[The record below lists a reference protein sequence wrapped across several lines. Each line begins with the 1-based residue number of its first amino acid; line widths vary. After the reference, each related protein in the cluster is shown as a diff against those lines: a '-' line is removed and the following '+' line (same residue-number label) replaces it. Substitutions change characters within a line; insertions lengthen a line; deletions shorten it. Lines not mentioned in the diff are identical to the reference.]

1 MASTPLVNQ
10 SVKLTKLV
18 VDRTPLPPS
27 GQHILRDAELM
38 GFGLR
43 VTAGG
48 AKSFIVEKRVNGR
61 VRRYTVGRYPGI
73 TAEQARK
80 EAQKLLGRIIAG
92 EDPHAQRKREEVLAV
107 TLGTTFRDFLKI
119 RSANLKERTLYDYR
133 RVMEVAFGD
142 WQVRAVTSLTKD
154 MVAKRHR
161 ELGETRGQA
170 YANLAMRVLRS
181 VLNFARAQ
189 YEDPTTGHS
198 ILLENPIAR
207 LTNTRAWYRIN
218 RRQTVIRAHQLPA
231 WFEAVAALKAGGLN
245 FKGRPIFVRSEGP
258 GAVFEK
264 MSTDSSNRPIGPVG
278 ALNTSARRFLE
289 TLDVSS
295 KTLDVSSKNLE
306 TMTRESLG
314 PLRESLEPLRE
325 SSRLNTAET
334 VGDFLLLLLFTG
346 LRRQEAT
353 KLRWANVDLLE
364 RTLTIPDPKNH
375 EPLRLPLSSFVY
387 ELLSDRS
394 SRAANEYVFPG
405 SGVEGYFI
413 EPRAAIQCVIETS
426 GVEFTLHDLRR
437 TFITVADSLDIPAY
451 AIKRLVNHKM
461 RGDVTAGYIV
471 SDVERLRRPMQQ
483 ITDFIL
489 NTIHH
494 DAGAEV
500 VALSSRRASA
510 EYA

>member
-48 AKSFIVEKRVNGR
+48 AKSFIVEKRVGGR

-107 TLGTTFRDFLKI
+107 TLGAAFRDFLKV

-161 ELGETRGQA
+161 ELGENRGKA

-207 LTNTRAWYRIN
+207 LTNTRAWYRVN

-231 WFEAVAALKAGGLN
+231 WFEAVAALKAGALN
-245 FKGRPIFVRSEGP
+245 FKGRPIFVRSEIP

-264 MSTDSSNRPIGPVG
+264 MSADSSNRTSSPVQ
-278 ALNTSARRFLE
+278 TSETSVRRTLE
-289 TLDVSS
+289 RVDTFS
-295 KTLDVSSKNLE
+295 KTLE
-306 TMTRESLG
+306 TMTRKSLD
-314 PLRESLEPLRE
+314 PPREILEE

-353 KLRWANVDLLE
+353 KLRWADVDLLE

-394 SRAANEYVFPG
+394 SRAVNEYVFPG
-405 SGVEGYFI
+405 SGIEGYFI

-489 NTIHH
+489 QTIERNS
-494 DAGAEV
+494 DTTV
-500 VALSSRRASA
+500 VALPSRRLIGNTA
-510 EYA
+510 

>member
-48 AKSFIVEKRVNGR
+48 AKSFIVEKRVGGR

-92 EDPHAQRKREEVLAV
+92 DDPHAQRKREEALAV
-107 TLGTTFRDFLKI
+107 TLGAAFRDFLKV

-133 RVMEVAFGD
+133 RVMEVAFSD

-161 ELGETRGQA
+161 ELGENRGKA
-170 YANLAMRVLRS
+170 YANLTMRVLRS

-207 LTNTRAWYRIN
+207 LTNTRAWYRVN

-231 WFEAVAALKAGGLN
+231 WFEAVSKLKAGLLK
-245 FKGRPIFVRSEGP
+245 FSGRPILVRSQTSGP
-258 GAVFEK
+258 TFEK
-264 MSTDSSNRPIGPVG
+264 TSTDPLSRPSGPVR
-278 ALNTSARRFLE
+278 ALLE
-289 TLDVSS
+289 KLDMSS
-295 KTLDVSSKNLE
+295 KSLENNLV
-306 TMTRESLG
+306 TTTRESLEA
-314 PLRESLEPLRE
+314 PREILEE

-334 VGDFLLLLLFTG
+334 VADFLFLLLFTG

-353 KLRWANVDLLE
+353 QLRWENVDLLE

-375 EPLRLPLSSFVY
+375 EPLRLPLSSFVL
-387 ELLSDRS
+387 ELLSSRS
-394 SRAANEYVFPG
+394 RRAVNEYVFPG
-405 SGVEGYFI
+405 SGVDGYFV
-413 EPRAAIQCVIETS
+413 EPRAAIQCVIESS

-489 NTIHH
+489 TRL
-494 DAGAEV
+494 APSTSAPV
-500 VALSSRRASA
+500 VALAGQRAA
-510 EYA
+510 KAAVGT

>member
-48 AKSFIVEKRVNGR
+48 AKSFIVEKRSGGR

-92 EDPHAQRKREEVLAV
+92 EDPHAQRKREEVLSV
-107 TLGTTFRDFLKI
+107 TLGAAFRDFLKV

-161 ELGETRGQA
+161 ELGENRGKA

-207 LTNTRAWYRIN
+207 LTNTRAWYRVN

-231 WFEAVAALKAGGLN
+231 WFEAVSKLKAGLLK
-245 FKGRPIFVRSEGP
+245 FSGRPILVRSETP
-258 GAVFEK
+258 RPTLEK
-264 MSTDSSNRPIGPVG
+264 LSTDFSNRPIGPVR
-278 ALNTSARRFLE
+278 ALRPSTRRFLE
-289 TLDVSS
+289 KLDA
-295 KTLDVSSKNLE
+295 SSKN
-306 TMTRESLG
+306 
-314 PLRESLEPLRE
+314 LEPLRE

-387 ELLSDRS
+387 KLLSDRS
-394 SRAANEYVFPG
+394 SRAVNEYVFPG

-413 EPRAAIQCVIETS
+413 EPRAAIQCVIEIS

-489 NTIHH
+489 NTNHR

-500 VALSSRRASA
+500 VDLSSRRAVA
-510 EYA
+510 EYT